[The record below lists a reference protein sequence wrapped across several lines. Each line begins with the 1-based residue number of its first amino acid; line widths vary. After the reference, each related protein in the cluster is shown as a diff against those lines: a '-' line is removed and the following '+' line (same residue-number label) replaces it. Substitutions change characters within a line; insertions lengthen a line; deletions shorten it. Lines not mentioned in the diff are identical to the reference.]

1 MYVNYLHTC
10 ICGIMICNEP
20 TYHIRNRSYSFRGIS
35 DGGKVSVEQ
44 GFLRENKTFAEYMN
58 IP

>member
-1 MYVNYLHTC
+1 MNLHT
-10 ICGIMICNEP
+10 
-20 TYHIRNRSYSFRGIS
+20 TYVRNRSYSFRGIS

>member
-1 MYVNYLHTC
+1 
-10 ICGIMICNEP
+10 MICNEP